1 MFVAKIYHEK
11 TLLHVAHYKKF
22 RNALAA
28 IGNKNIFEEI
38 SDELLNSLGNPD
50 IRPYS
55 HDDIKGIA
63 DDFEFRYSN
72 GVRVY
77 VGEIIPSDAAK

>member
-1 MFVAKIYHEK
+1 MFIVKLYHKE
-11 TLLHVAHYKKF
+11 TLLHVELYKKF

-28 IGNKNIFEEI
+28 IGNKNIFENL
-38 SDELLNSLGNPD
+38 SDELLSSLENPA
-50 IRPYS
+50 IHACSYNET
-55 HDDIKGIA
+55 KGIA

-77 VGEIIPSDAAK
+77 VGQVIPFDAAK